1 MKKTMKKILALVM
14 ALACVMS
21 IACVSAFA
29 AAPADGTYTVP
40 VHLWKADKDE
50 DSMAAPV
57 LGATATVTV
66 SNGQITMTVNTPE
79 DAKVMGLSSKL
90 SGLQV
95 ADASG
100 NYVDTA
106 KNGNNF
112 TFTVTQDQ
120 WDKGVINAKESA
132 SIAGVPESLTASMSN
147 REVRIKVD
155 TDKLTQSAAA
165 QTTDATTGAS
175 SNPLTKVFSQLTS
188 IFSK

>member
-1 MKKTMKKILALVM
+1 
-14 ALACVMS
+14 
-21 IACVSAFA
+21 
-29 AAPADGTYTVP
+29 
-40 VHLWKADKDE
+40 
-50 DSMAAPV
+50 MAAPV